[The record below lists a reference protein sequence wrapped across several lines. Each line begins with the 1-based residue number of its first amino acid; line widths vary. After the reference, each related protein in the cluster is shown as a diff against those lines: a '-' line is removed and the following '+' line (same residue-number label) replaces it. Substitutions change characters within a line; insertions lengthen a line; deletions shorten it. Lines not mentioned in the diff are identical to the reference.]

1 MTPRARKLAADLA
14 AAVRE
19 WQKVPRRVRAV
30 LLRNADRAY
39 EEAADIAAGRAAAYR
54 LLRAAGRKR

>member
-19 WQKVPRRVRAV
+19 WQTVPRRVRVV
-30 LLRNADRAY
+30 LLRNADRTY
-39 EEAADIAAGRAAAYR
+39 EEAADTAAGRAAAYR
-54 LLRAAGRKR
+54 LLRAAGRK